1 MLVAV
6 GVAVIVIV
14 VMIVAGVPMIMI
26 MAVIMVMLMLGGRLK
41 PGHLVLDRLQQLL
54 HGDLLLGRLGLLDD
68 VVDHLV
74 LEDRPREL
82 HHGAGVLL
90 VELVDHALLAGE
102 A

>member
-6 GVAVIVIV
+6 IVAVIV
-14 VMIVAGVPMIMI
+14 VMIVVVVAMVMIMV
-26 MAVIMVMLMLGGRLK
+26 MVVIMVMLVLGGRLK

-74 LEDRPREL
+74 LEDRPL
-82 HHGAGVLL
+82 SSITAPGFFS
-90 VELVDHALLAGE
+90 
-102 A
+102 